1 MGHTI
6 PRAVPY
12 NELQPSQ
19 RALVD
24 ATNLICGQYPTR
36 TWVIIGTLKVDC
48 PTVAKRSVSS
58 DFEKREDTPFN
69 VDAGWSV
76 EYKGNLL

>member
-1 MGHTI
+1 MKSVLALSLLLVSSVMGHTI

-24 ATNLICGQYPTR
+24 ATNLIVCPLSPFYFPLPPFHLNFTHETQQY
-36 TWVIIGTLKVDC
+36 
-48 PTVAKRSVSS
+48 
-58 DFEKREDTPFN
+58 
-69 VDAGWSV
+69 
-76 EYKGNLL
+76 

>member
-1 MGHTI
+1 MKSVLALSLLLASSVMGHTI

-24 ATNLICGQYPTR
+24 ATNLIVRP
-36 TWVIIGTLKVDC
+36 L
-48 PTVAKRSVSS
+48 
-58 DFEKREDTPFN
+58 FPF
-69 VDAGWSV
+69 
-76 EYKGNLL
+76 YLFPLP